1 MLPAILKA
9 ISSVSELGNTV
20 MSWVLSE
27 DGYKEWSIERETRKL
42 EKKGYEALKN
52 KDYSELDRIVHDLK
66 QR

>member
-9 ISSVSELGNTV
+9 ISSVSDFGNTV

-27 DGYKEWSIERETRKL
+27 DGYKEWATEKETRKL

-52 KDYSELDRIVHDLK
+52 KDFDEVDRIVHDLK